1 MFFAGYPVAQSNVS
15 VWLGRMASAAAQ
27 EPPVGLRGFQD
38 PSFELRLV
46 PSASVGLAGLREFG
60 PV

>member
-1 MFFAGYPVAQSNVS
+1 MAQSHVS

-38 PSFELRLV
+38 PSFELRLI
-46 PSASVGLAGLREFG
+46 PASVGLAGLREFG